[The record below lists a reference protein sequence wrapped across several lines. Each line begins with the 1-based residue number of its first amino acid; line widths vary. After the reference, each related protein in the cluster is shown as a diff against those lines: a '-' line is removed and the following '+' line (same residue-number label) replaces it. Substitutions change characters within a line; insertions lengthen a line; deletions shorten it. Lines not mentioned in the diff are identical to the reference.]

1 MSFSF
6 QPGLPNL
13 LDHARLALAD
23 TDSANQLLQDE
34 TIVAKLS
41 VFGYLEGLAQL
52 ADSLAVRAAQDP
64 TRYAEGSVGLT
75 AEWTDRVAAWRKLAD
90 DCRAGGISDPS
101 GVSKPRI
108 AVGELSAPDLTRLRT
123 T

>member
-13 LDHARLALAD
+13 LDHVRLALAD
-23 TDSANQLLQDE
+23 TDSADPLLQDE
-34 TIVAKLS
+34 TIVTKLS

-52 ADSLAVRAAQDP
+52 ADGLAVQAAQDP

-75 AEWTDRVAAWRKLAD
+75 AEWNERVAAWRKLAD
-90 DCRAGGISDPS
+90 DCRSGLISDPS
-101 GVSKPRI
+101 GASKARI
-108 AVGELSAPDLTRLRT
+108 AVGDITAPDLTRLRT